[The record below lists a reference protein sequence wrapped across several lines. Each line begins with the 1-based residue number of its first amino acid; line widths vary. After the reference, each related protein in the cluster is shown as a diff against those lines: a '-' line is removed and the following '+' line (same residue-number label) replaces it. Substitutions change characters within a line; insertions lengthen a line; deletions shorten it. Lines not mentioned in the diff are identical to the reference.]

1 MQSLNS
7 IWQMAVDKLDG
18 QISGTAMNLWIRTI
32 TPIRYEDNCFV
43 LAVHSP
49 FHKDIIMSKYRSVLK
64 DTLSEMVGFDVDISV
79 LSAEDK
85 QEIPKSKASNIQTD
99 VEDNMQDMVDQK
111 PSEYTF
117 DNFIVGESNKH
128 AHAACLSVAR
138 NPARSYNPLF
148 IYGNTG
154 LGKTHLLKAISTEVH
169 KNFPSYKVL
178 YIKGEE
184 FTNDLIDHL
193 QNKNMT
199 EFKNKYR
206 TVDVLLVDDIQF
218 IAGKDSTQDEFFH
231 TFNALYED
239 NKQIIL
245 ASDRPPKDIP
255 LLESRLRSRFE
266 SGIITDIYMP
276 EYELKVAIIKMKAQ
290 TYGITLPNDVIDF
303 VAMKIK
309 NNIRQLEG
317 VITKIMAFQ
326 LVSNMPPSLAI
337 AQSAI
342 RDIVNENEPLPVIID
357 KIIVEVSRE
366 FDVPAEEI
374 KGNKRVES
382 IAFARQI
389 AMYIMREITDMSLP
403 EIGQEFNGKDH
414 STVHHSIKKI
424 EQKLATNPVFKDR
437 VQQIIKNVK
446 EH

>member
-1 MQSLNS
+1 MQSFNS
-7 IWQMAVDKLDG
+7 IWQLAIEKLDG
-18 QISGTAMNLWIRTI
+18 QISATAMNLWIRSI

-43 LAVHSP
+43 VAVESP
-49 FHKDIIMSKYRSVLK
+49 FHKDIIMSKYRNMLK
-64 DTLSEMVGFDVDISV
+64 DTLTEIVGFDVDISV

-85 QEIPKSKASNIQTD
+85 KFIPKSKAANIQAD
-99 VEDNMQDMVDQK
+99 VETEINEIVEQK
-111 PSEYTF
+111 PTEYTF

-138 NPARSYNPLF
+138 NPAKSYNPLF

-154 LGKTHLLKAISTEVH
+154 LGKTHLLKAISNEVH
-169 KNFPSYKVL
+169 KNFPNYKVL
-178 YIKGEE
+178 YVKGEE

-199 EFKNKYR
+199 DFKNKYR
-206 TVDVLLVDDIQF
+206 MADVLLVDDIQF

-231 TFNALYED
+231 TFNALYES

-245 ASDRPPKDIP
+245 ASDRPPKDIQ

-290 TYGITLPNDVIDF
+290 TYGIALPDDVVDF

-326 LVSNMPPSLAI
+326 LISSMPPSIAI
-337 AQSAI
+337 AQSAV
-342 RDIVNENEPLPVIID
+342 RDIINENEPLPVVID
-357 KIIVEVSRE
+357 RVLLEVSKE
-366 FDVPAEEI
+366 FDVPADEI

-382 IAFARQI
+382 IAFARQV

-403 EIGQEFNGKDH
+403 EIGKEFNGKDH

-424 EQKLATNPVFKDR
+424 EQKFESNPVFKDR
-437 VQQIIKNVK
+437 INQVIKNIR
-446 EH
+446 ER

>member
-7 IWQMAVDKLDG
+7 IWNLTVDELDKH
-18 QISGTAMNLWIRTI
+18 ISGTAMNLWIRTI

-49 FHKDIIMSKYRSVLK
+49 FQKDIIMSKYRPMLK
-64 DTLSEMVGFDVDISV
+64 DTLSDIVGFEVDIKV
-79 LSAEDK
+79 LTSEDK
-85 QEIPKSKASNIQTD
+85 QEIPKSKAVNINTE
-99 VEDNMQDMVDQK
+99 VESSMNEVVDQK
-111 PSEYTF
+111 PAEYTF

-154 LGKTHLLKAISTEVH
+154 LGKTHLLKAISTEVK
-169 KNFPSYKVL
+169 KNFPSYNVL
-178 YIKGEE
+178 YVKGEE

-245 ASDRPPKDIP
+245 ASDRPPKDIQ

-290 TYGITLPNDVIDF
+290 SYGITLPPDVIDF

-326 LVSNMPPSLAI
+326 LVSNVSPSIAI

-342 RDIVNENEPLPVIID
+342 RDIVNENEPLPVVVD
-357 KIIVEVSRE
+357 KIILEVSRE
-366 FDVPAEEI
+366 FDIPAEEI
-374 KGNKRVES
+374 KGTKRVES

-424 EQKLATNPVFKDR
+424 EQKLTTNPVFKDR
-437 VQQIIKNVK
+437 IQQIIKNVK

>member
-7 IWQMAVDKLDG
+7 IWQMAVDKLEG
-18 QISGTAMNLWIRTI
+18 QISSTAVNLWIKTI

-43 LAVHSP
+43 LAVYSP
-49 FHKDIIMSKYRSVLK
+49 FHKDIIMSKYRPILK
-64 DTLSEMVGFDVDISV
+64 DTLSELVGFDVDISV
-79 LSAEDK
+79 LSSEDK
-85 QEIPKSKASNIQTD
+85 QEIPKSKASSIQTD
-99 VEDNMQDMVDQK
+99 VEDNMHDMVDQR

-154 LGKTHLLKAISTEVH
+154 LGKTHLLKAISAEVR
-169 KNFPSYKVL
+169 KNYPSYKVL
-178 YIKGEE
+178 YVKGEE

-218 IAGKDSTQDEFFH
+218 IAGKETTQDEFFH

-245 ASDRPPKDIP
+245 ASDRPPKDIQ

-290 TYGITLPNDVIDF
+290 TYGISLPNDVIDF

-357 KIIVEVSRE
+357 KIILEVSRE
-366 FDVPAEEI
+366 FDVPPEEI

-382 IAFARQI
+382 IAFARQVS
-389 AMYIMREITDMSLP
+389 MYIMREITDMSLP
-403 EIGQEFNGKDH
+403 DIGQEFNGKDH

-437 VQQIIKNVK
+437 VQQIIKNIK

>member
-7 IWQMAVDKLDG
+7 IWQLTVDQLDG

-32 TPIRYEDNCFV
+32 TPIRYEDNCFI

-49 FHKDIIMSKYRSVLK
+49 FQKDIIMSKYRNLIK
-64 DTLSEMVGFDVDISV
+64 DTLSEIIGFEVDINV

-85 QEIPKSKASNIQTD
+85 QDIPKSKISSIQTNVD
-99 VEDNMQDMVDQK
+99 DNMKNMIDQK
-111 PSEYTF
+111 PMEYTF

-154 LGKTHLLKAISTEVH
+154 LGKTHLLKAISVEVQ
-169 KNFPSYKVL
+169 KNYPSYKVL
-178 YIKGEE
+178 YVKGEE

-245 ASDRPPKDIP
+245 ASDRPPKDIQ

-290 TYGITLPNDVIDF
+290 SYGITLPNDVIDF

-326 LVSNMPPSLAI
+326 LVSSMPPSIAI

-342 RDIVNENEPLPVIID
+342 RDIVNENEPLPVIVD
-357 KIIVEVSRE
+357 KIIFEVSRE
-366 FDVPAEEI
+366 FDVSIDDI
-374 KGNKRVES
+374 KGNKRVET
-382 IAFARQI
+382 IAFARQT

-424 EQKLATNPVFKDR
+424 EQKLASNPMFRDR
-437 VQQIIKNVK
+437 VQQVIKTIK